1 MIGLF
6 YEEIAPGLAVELGT
20 YHFTR
25 EAILSF
31 AKAYDPQPF
40 HVDEAAARTGPFGVL
55 IASGWHTAAAWM
67 KCYMAANDAH
77 RNTRVAE
84 GEPVPEQGP
93 SPGFAHLKW
102 LKPVRP
108 GDTISYRLTV
118 TGKRVLSSRPRW
130 GLVESLNE
138 GVNQTGQLVFSFE
151 GRVLVQR
158 MVAAPDAGG

>member
-1 MIGLF
+1 MIGMF
-6 YEEIAPGLAVELGT
+6 FEEVEIGLSVELGS

-25 EAILSF
+25 TSILAF

-40 HVDEAAARTGPFGVL
+40 HIGEAGAFGGL

-67 KCYMAANDAH
+67 KCYVATNDAGC
-77 RNTRVAE
+77 AE
-84 GEPVPEQGP
+84 RAVKGEALPEQGP
-93 SPGFAHLKW
+93 SPGFVNLKW

-108 GDTISYRLTV
+108 GDTISYRSTV
-118 TGKRVLSSRPRW
+118 TGKRALTSRRRW

-138 GVNQTGQLVFSFE
+138 GFDQNWQLVFSFE

-158 MVAAPDAGG
+158 REAS